1 MTEVIMFDF
10 LSRKFNNFVFVF
22 GGLEIPELEDYID
35 KTEYISLNKSLNV
48 LNVSFQDIEQNLM
61 GFTLRSAFRFDDM
74 GEYGNAVDYLKEHGA
89 CDALILELQR
99 GECYLHPN
107 SAFRS
112 PEYNEESVKRM
123 LDILDF
129 LHYSED
135 RRYAIVPKNMKIP
148 EPGLFTKVY
157 TV

>member
-1 MTEVIMFDF
+1 MFDF

-22 GGLEIPELEDYID
+22 GNLEIPELKDYID
-35 KTEYISLNKSLNV
+35 KTEYTSLNKSLNV

-74 GEYGNAVDYLKEHGA
+74 GEFGNAVDYLKEHGA

-148 EPGLFTKVY
+148 EPSLFTKVY

>member
-129 LHYSED
+129 LHYSEE

>member
-1 MTEVIMFDF
+1 MFDF

-22 GGLEIPELEDYID
+22 GNLEIPELEDYID

-74 GEYGNAVDYLKEHGA
+74 GEFGNAVDYLKEHGA

-107 SAFRS
+107 SVFRS
-112 PEYNEESVKRM
+112 PEYNDNTVKHM

-135 RRYAIVPKNMKIP
+135 RRYAIIPKNMKIP

>member
-35 KTEYISLNKSLNV
+35 KTEYISLNKSLAV
-48 LNVSFQDIEQNLM
+48 LNVSFQDIEQNIM
-61 GFTLRSAFRFDDM
+61 GFTLRSAFKYDDM
-74 GEYGNAVDYLKEHGA
+74 GEYRNAENYLKEHGA
-89 CDALILELQR
+89 CDALILELIR

-129 LHYSED
+129 LHYSEE

>member
-1 MTEVIMFDF
+1 MFDF

-48 LNVSFQDIEQNLM
+48 LNASFSDIEQNTLH
-61 GFTLRSAFRFDDM
+61 FTLWDAFEFDDM
-74 GEYGNAVDYLKEHGA
+74 GEYRNAENYLKEHGA
-89 CDALILELQR
+89 CDALIRELIQ
-99 GECYLHPN
+99 GKCYLHPN

-129 LHYSED
+129 LHYSEE

>member
-10 LSRKFNNFVFVF
+10 LSRQFNNFVFVF

-48 LNVSFQDIEQNLM
+48 LNASFSVIEQNTLH
-61 GFTLRSAFRFDDM
+61 FTLWDAFEFDDM
-74 GEYGNAVDYLKEHGA
+74 GEYRNAENYLKEHGA
-89 CDALILELQR
+89 CNALIRELQR
-99 GECYLHPN
+99 GKHYIHHN
-107 SAFRS
+107 SVFRS
-112 PEYNEESVKRM
+112 PEYDDKSVKRM